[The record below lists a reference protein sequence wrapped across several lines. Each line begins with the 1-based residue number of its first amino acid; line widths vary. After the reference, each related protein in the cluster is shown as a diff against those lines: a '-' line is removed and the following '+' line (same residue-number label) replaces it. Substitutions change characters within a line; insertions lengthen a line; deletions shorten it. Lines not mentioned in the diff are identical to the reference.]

1 MNIKVKFNFVQGHSL
16 THYDR
21 QSDIVDYR
29 AAYFAAKNLYP
40 SVVTNVTCVI
50 THLWSHVTKYK

>member
-29 AAYFAAKNLYP
+29 AAYFAAKN
-40 SVVTNVTCVI
+40 I
-50 THLWSHVTKYK
+50 DIFTKCTKVKTFFW

>member
-29 AAYFAAKNLYP
+29 AAYFAAKNFEYYMLY
-40 SVVTNVTCVI
+40 VINVSNISLV
-50 THLWSHVTKYK
+50 

>member
-1 MNIKVKFNFVQGHSL
+1 MMTVIGCLTYFNQLEPLKMNIKVKFNFVQGHSL

-29 AAYFAAKNLYP
+29 AAYFAAKN
-40 SVVTNVTCVI
+40 
-50 THLWSHVTKYK
+50 H

>member
-29 AAYFAAKNLYP
+29 AAYFAAKKFIFTSIVKLYIEK
-40 SVVTNVTCVI
+40 VLLNV
-50 THLWSHVTKYK
+50 K